1 MPVRMPGIGRDLP
14 NPNALFDHASIVA
27 GEHRLQTTSQV
38 SSWQLAI
45 RHESLVTKLV
55 SMSATFGKDGWYP
68 SVFESI
74 GGLSAEAF
82 AGTPVEKAFM
92 EHTPD
97 AKAFDAYLEKMKDSN
112 ITDQDISDGE
122 MRSIERRRRPR

>member
-1 MPVRMPGIGRDLP
+1 
-14 NPNALFDHASIVA
+14 
-27 GEHRLQTTSQV
+27 
-38 SSWQLAI
+38 
-45 RHESLVTKLV
+45 
-55 SMSATFGKDGWYP
+55 MSATFGKDGWYP

-112 ITDQDISDGE
+112 ITDRDISDGE

>member
-1 MPVRMPGIGRDLP
+1 MLKGI
-14 NPNALFDHASIVA
+14 
-27 GEHRLQTTSQV
+27 E
-38 SSWQLAI
+38 
-45 RHESLVTKLV
+45 
-55 SMSATFGKDGWYP
+55 
-68 SVFESI
+68 
-74 GGLSAEAF
+74 GLSAKEF

>member
-1 MPVRMPGIGRDLP
+1 
-14 NPNALFDHASIVA
+14 
-27 GEHRLQTTSQV
+27 
-38 SSWQLAI
+38 
-45 RHESLVTKLV
+45 
-55 SMSATFGKDGWYP
+55 
-68 SVFESI
+68 
-74 GGLSAEAF
+74 
-82 AGTPVEKAFM
+82 M